1 MCGVV
6 SLNFY
11 SKTSFTFCS
20 NKFDV
25 DMDQF
30 ITVDPSMNKHCLTNK
45 KKEAH
50 RSQFKLVALYN
61 KLIIINPR
69 ERFAILTSA

>member
-1 MCGVV
+1 
-6 SLNFY
+6 
-11 SKTSFTFCS
+11 
-20 NKFDV
+20 
-25 DMDQF
+25 MDQF

-50 RSQFKLVALYN
+50 RSQFKLLALYN
-61 KLIIINPR
+61 KSITINPS